1 MKIYASM
8 SGVKRRKMERPPNLN
23 NIVFGKH
30 GFTPFPDLQLSQLAP
45 QLQLSS
51 QPACLQS
58 QDPMSLNSQEP
69 QSYMS
74 KNLHSSPSRFL
85 AILISHYPG
94 SESLLHSS
102 KHVHNKHVST
112 PKYIWNVLSHS
123 LYQTVFNP
131 FHFPNP
137 EIATTQYVCFDSI
150 FVKYKLH
157 IFTHTK
163 KKSRHKINKKLTVFF
178 FPGGW
183 DYRLCFCFSAYS

>member
-1 MKIYASM
+1 MI
-8 SGVKRRKMERPPNLN
+8 
-23 NIVFGKH
+23 
-30 GFTPFPDLQLSQLAP
+30 
-45 QLQLSS
+45 
-51 QPACLQS
+51 
-58 QDPMSLNSQEP
+58 DPMSLNSQEP
-69 QSYMS
+69 PSYMS

-178 FPGGW
+178 FLEGEII
-183 DYRLCFCFSAYS
+183 DFASAFLHILKTETCAAMIFFSFCFTQNSPPIHEMFLSKFYLTTLTSSVSFQPSFT